1 MTSSLYNIM
10 CNNFCAL
17 VLCQTIICC
26 VFMISTCL
34 FLQMYQIYSN
44 ICCANYCASYLFLW
58 IHTISKVLSSY
69 LVRNKMYSSKH
80 KFVNMLRH
88 FDLDSVQQTMSQLSN
103 EVIFAAGS
111 WVTPSNAAQI
121 IYATEIPKAFYFRHF
136 IALSLA
142 FSHLTLSHIRDTS
155 LFCTL

>member
-17 VLCQTIICC
+17 VLCQTIICY

-34 FLQMYQIYSN
+34 FLKMYQFTVIYVVQ
-44 ICCANYCASYLFLW
+44 IIVHLIYFCGFTQLVKY
-58 IHTISKVLSSY
+58 ISSY

-88 FDLDSVQQTMSQLSN
+88 FDLDSVQQTMAQLSN